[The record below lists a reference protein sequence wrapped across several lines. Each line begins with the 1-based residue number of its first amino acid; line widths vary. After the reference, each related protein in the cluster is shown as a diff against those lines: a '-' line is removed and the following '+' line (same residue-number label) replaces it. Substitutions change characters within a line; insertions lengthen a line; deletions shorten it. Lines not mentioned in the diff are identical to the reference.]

1 MHDGLDEESG
11 EEGHDAEACELDVDD
26 VARMVDVTVAGADAG
41 VVGGTGCGG
50 DVLDE
55 GTTEAAF
62 EDVALGL
69 NEDADALALEAVDG
83 AGAEVDD
90 LLVDV
95 VYVEAAEVADNLV
108 AAVGVEVGQQQ
119 VARVGGGEDTELV
132 GVLDVHDLIA
142 DVVGGLDEVD
152 EGEAGIATGVGSRGE
167 LRYAELGGDAGVVVE
182 LGLEEAELL
191 VVASE

>member
-26 VARMVDVTVAGADAG
+26 VARMVDMAVAGADAG

-108 AAVGVEVGQQQ
+108 AAK
-119 VARVGGGEDTELV
+119 
-132 GVLDVHDLIA
+132 
-142 DVVGGLDEVD
+142 
-152 EGEAGIATGVGSRGE
+152 
-167 LRYAELGGDAGVVVE
+167 
-182 LGLEEAELL
+182 
-191 VVASE
+191 